1 MAEFDPER
9 ITGYFF
15 GGGLAI
21 GGMAEARRFEAAGRA
36 QFAHRLLEVAV
47 DRVVRDA
54 ELAPDLLGPQTVE
67 HEAQALALAFGQRFT
82 RVVVR
87 VSLHL
92 S

>member
-21 GGMAEARRFEAAGRA
+21 GGMAQAGRFEAAGRA
-36 QFAHRLLEVAV
+36 QLAHRLLKVAV
-47 DRVVRDA
+47 DRVVRDT
-54 ELAPDLLGPQTVE
+54 EFAPDLLWPQAFE
-67 HEAQALALAFGQRFT
+67 HKAQALALAFGQRFT